1 MTAQTNNTDDRALDQ
16 MDAEHDDATAA
27 LEAKQIDRAVEMDVR
42 ADFRDEPL
50 DLRPWRLPETLLRPQ
65 TAQELHRAAFPEQG
79 SVAALCERELAAWR
93 TVNRALTDRTD
104 ECRRLRYA
112 YNELAQVVVAV
123 VDALEQH
130 EQADPH
136 YTLAARTILEANGLV

>member
-16 MDAEHDDATAA
+16 MD
-27 LEAKQIDRAVEMDVR
+27 
-42 ADFRDEPL
+42 
-50 DLRPWRLPETLLRPQ
+50 
-65 TAQELHRAAFPEQG
+65 
-79 SVAALCERELAAWR
+79 RELAAWR

-136 YTLAARTILEANGLV
+136 YTLAARTILEANNLI